1 VDRQRAPGGAAQHQ
15 GCSLQV
21 DPIPHGPVKCVQ
33 RRSDRSEMTLL
44 QHLCQMRSRRV
55 LLPYSSD
62 TAKVQPVRRNFGRH
76 FLLFVAKD
84 YQAIAPR
91 LDGSQL
97 AGKAR
102 REGTQLQKFLF
113 GQRVLLDRAKI
124 VYRPS
129 GLEIALAV
137 ESLHRPSDQP
147 CIPLRVTPLDVRPT
161 ECEQMEL

>member
-1 VDRQRAPGGAAQHQ
+1 MDRN
-15 GCSLQV
+15 LQ
-21 DPIPHGPVKCVQ
+21 
-33 RRSDRSEMTLL
+33 
-44 QHLCQMRSRRV
+44 
-55 LLPYSSD
+55 
-62 TAKVQPVRRNFGRH
+62 AKRDAKEHNFKN
-76 FLLFVAKD
+76 V
-84 YQAIAPR
+84 
-91 LDGSQL
+91 
-97 AGKAR
+97 
-102 REGTQLQKFLF
+102 LF